1 MTFKETYNSID
12 QTQLPEKAKKYME
25 DFKNDS
31 NNFKDEE
38 AMAKMLPALNKFIDA
53 LKKSGYESAIKTP
66 EAKKEEK
73 PKKEKKEKVV
83 KKTPVQKTKEEVE
96 KAVEQPKTEKD
107 KPKIGKLS
115 KGYPMQLAKEI
126 RKEGESWGDA
136 MKRARQMINEQKQ
149 VVKKEAERQYEK
161 LKRYISLHPEVYPK
175 DIPTGD
181 GSKRAT
187 NLKRDIVREAMPKG
201 ARISKKGWKNQWGE
215 SKGGR
220 KYYEYRS
227 NRYDTRKKYP
237 YLADGG
243 EIEYYQPMNFHE
255 GDREMMKSYSKDGL
269 YQVKGWEDESSWS
282 GGNSTDFMRFNDLEE
297 AKYWANALLDE
308 NSFGWYATEVYDTK
322 DGETI
327 YHSEGEY
334 ANGGEIDERMY
345 NFLVEDLASLQ
356 VAINEND
363 TEKIEQFFSYWNI
376 HLKSLKPEMSS
387 ARMYNFLED
396 DLAKLESAI
405 NDNDKEEIERFFS
418 YWDAHLSKLK
428 YAKGGTFGAGNF
440 AKGGSISKSTT
451 YVPNRDVKEL
461 MVVLKGELTKLK
473 GKDILDGVYV
483 KNKRKSSPSTESP
496 KEIMA
501 VLKKAA
507 KDSPYGAEIGFD
519 ESDIKSLLDAGFSA
533 QDIKN
538 IYIGYT
544 PPSVNADTEF
554 GNTTSGLITTSG
566 DSQKAHIITIV
577 ENAKNGYFEIGLKY
591 PNDFNWKPII
601 EKYDISREPKIIET
615 KDDVR
620 KNKFEIYLGKGV
632 AIGHQYSYK
641 YNRDKKWS
649 EEDEYGILDSKNP
662 SFENGYWGIVTKN
675 IEDMYFIVDTLLKQ
689 SKGYLKDCGL
699 FLNRL
704 GGIGVE
710 DVENEKF
717 AKGGAMG
724 GVSKKEH
731 IKLEIVPQTNLG
743 GKSIA
748 TKQDITSLIRAYEK
762 SDKLDYVDK
771 ISYDFQNDM
780 GYAIITDKSKISNFI
795 NILDAYNLQVSPYQT
810 YSKGGSTD
818 EVVIGDYK
826 KNILGTLSFNL
837 KLPNMRKSQ
846 DFSVYPVSEKSDYI
860 DIQSATRFGKIQMT
874 TGRGLM
880 TQSHPNG
887 AYAVHMHIDKLVKFT
902 LTESQLDKLKEEL
915 AKTAGSSVGSSVI
928 KSDNTYADKFDEGGY
943 IAVGVDKDDYW
954 TIISKPTTR
963 EKAEKMINFGTLPTG
978 EYGKVVKV
986 EEAKSHKKIVGKE
999 YLAKGGK
1006 VDSEKVRKANEIYR
1020 EHNIERKKRG
1030 IENFSSESAKL
1041 WEEGG
1046 YEDRLEKLNLNYEE
1060 RNQLDP
1066 KKWYAKGGYVEEG
1079 EDYEYVNTFG
1089 IDQDDFEKLVD
1100 AYHKSPSYDQAE
1112 RVESRLIFRKMREKY
1127 GESKID
1133 EVGNYIHETH
1143 ESHEHYAKGGMFGA
1157 GHFAEGGEMESKLRK
1172 RFELYSDEEL
1182 QEFNGD
1188 NSETLKNWNR
1198 EDAINE
1204 AVQTTLD
1211 EAYEMGDDEYA
1222 DGGEVKKD
1230 KITLIFNGKEH
1241 HYPIEYIDNQVED
1254 VELKYSMVDNP
1265 LWDYLESE
1273 FYDWLEHQSRDYE
1286 EMYFGEEAIYDVKGA
1301 IRGAIEVI
1309 DEVIYEEAPKKT
1321 TFNLDKGDVDF
1332 TTAFQ

>member
-161 LKRYISLHPEVYPK
+161 LKRYIRLHPEVYPK

-243 EIEYYQPMNFHE
+243 EIDNYEIINYG
-255 GDREMMKSYSKDGL
+255 GDRYDGGVVYAIKKNGEIISQDIIYGDHPVVFEGKEYDGL
-269 YQVKGWEDESSWS
+269 L
-282 GGNSTDFMRFNDLEE
+282 DLSKSIG
-297 AKYWANALLDE
+297 AKLIQM
-308 NSFGWYATEVYDTK
+308 F
-322 DGETI
+322 
-327 YHSEGEY
+327 EY
-334 ANGGEIDERMY
+334 AEGGEIERGAAHIYITMVNGNY
-345 NFLVEDLASLQ
+345 KVYHGDYVTLRSGATPLFQKDNAKDGTWQTLW
-356 VAINEND
+356 ND
-363 TEKIEQFFSYWNI
+363 I
-376 HLKSLKPEMSS
+376 
-387 ARMYNFLED
+387 RD
-396 DLAKLESAI
+396 AKVSKGE
-405 NDNDKEEIERFFS
+405 DKERGAAHI
-418 YWDAHLSKLK
+418 YITMVNGNYKVYHGDDVTLDDDAHLLYEKHNVKEGTWEKIWQDLRGSK
-428 YAKGGTFGAGNF
+428 YAKGGMFGDEFSLSKTYFENGKITEMVIEENVSVRKFEKMFSDKGYRKVADSSIVGFYYATPEGDTFQLVPGFHKKGEKKTYAKGGTIDEDDYSYAKTRGIDSVDFEKEVKEFYGADWDKLTDYEKEILIEDNKKEAKRSMSF
-440 AKGGSISKSTT
+440 AKGGS
-451 YVPNRDVKEL
+451 L
-461 MVVLKGELTKLK
+461 
-473 GKDILDGVYV
+473 
-483 KNKRKSSPSTESP
+483 
-496 KEIMA
+496 
-501 VLKKAA
+501 
-507 KDSPYGAEIGFD
+507 
-519 ESDIKSLLDAGFSA
+519 
-533 QDIKN
+533 
-538 IYIGYT
+538 
-544 PPSVNADTEF
+544 
-554 GNTTSGLITTSG
+554 
-566 DSQKAHIITIV
+566 
-577 ENAKNGYFEIGLKY
+577 
-591 PNDFNWKPII
+591 
-601 EKYDISREPKIIET
+601 
-615 KDDVR
+615 
-620 KNKFEIYLGKGV
+620 
-632 AIGHQYSYK
+632 
-641 YNRDKKWS
+641 
-649 EEDEYGILDSKNP
+649 
-662 SFENGYWGIVTKN
+662 
-675 IEDMYFIVDTLLKQ
+675 
-689 SKGYLKDCGL
+689 
-699 FLNRL
+699 
-704 GGIGVE
+704 
-710 DVENEKF
+710 
-717 AKGGAMG
+717 G

-928 KSDNTYADKFDEGGY
+928 KSDNTYADKF
-943 IAVGVDKDDYW
+943 
-954 TIISKPTTR
+954 
-963 EKAEKMINFGTLPTG
+963 
-978 EYGKVVKV
+978 
-986 EEAKSHKKIVGKE
+986 
-999 YLAKGGK
+999 
-1006 VDSEKVRKANEIYR
+1006 
-1020 EHNIERKKRG
+1020 
-1030 IENFSSESAKL
+1030 
-1041 WEEGG
+1041 
-1046 YEDRLEKLNLNYEE
+1046 
-1060 RNQLDP
+1060 
-1066 KKWYAKGGYVEEG
+1066 AKGGYVEEG

-1133 EVGNYIHETH
+1133 EIGNYIHETH

-1157 GHFAEGGEMESKLRK
+1157 GNFADGGETDKVNIAVKTIGENKYHIDVNGKSWSKKSSGDLGDVIINVLFYVNKEGDKKIKIMIDGKDETVEFKKAVIERYEKGGLKHFINYLGDGHKYAKGGAVDKKEWVRKWLEMQDINYLRIILTDIYYNSDTIVIRETATKEELINYIMKNDYDEIDLIYKYYHNPNTSNTFAKGGKVGEDLIVENGYVKFSKGDTLTIKGTDVPVVGIKLTLDELFDLQRGKASAEIVEKSKDRKNIPPGTKVKVNLAIGTSNYGFFIYATTEDGYIIQEEKRNFIENSLAPKGLWKDENKYAKGGMFGAGHFAE
-1172 RFELYSDEEL
+1172 
-1182 QEFNGD
+1182 
-1188 NSETLKNWNR
+1188 
-1198 EDAINE
+1198 
-1204 AVQTTLD
+1204 
-1211 EAYEMGDDEYA
+1211 
-1222 DGGEVKKD
+1222 GGEVKKD

-1254 VELKYSMVDNP
+1254 VELKYSMYDNP